1 MFAIW
6 FDESFKVTVETIATL
21 GNFSLLDLVCLTLKK
36 VNNISE
42 YKQKKKNPAIT
53 KIYFLA

>member
-36 VNNISE
+36 VE
-42 YKQKKKNPAIT
+42 QY
-53 KIYFLA
+53 